1 MYTNGSQLI
10 YNGFDLSKYIFVDS
24 ITKYVSPKLKF
35 QQANTSISSYVQGYG
50 YEPFVIRV
58 NASILAYKPHEIAQA
73 RRIIAQALM
82 SHTPKKLLLPDDTG
96 LYYKA
101 LYIGGSEVG
110 AFTQAPDITLEFLVP
125 DPIAYGGHH
134 EERVQTHKD
143 GTTEDIMLV
152 GGTYPTK
159 PKITIVHDITD
170 KDIEKILGSEDD
182 DPLRPLM
189 PYFPLPTNLPFVIE
203 NKTTGKKIS
212 FIPNIKRKPAV
223 VTIDCE
229 LERVS
234 VSTVTPNP
242 NGGEML
248 KANTRDVA
256 LDIESDFFDVKDG
269 DILYHSQSIDAY
281 TIEWDE
287 RFL

>member
-35 QQANTSISSYVQGYG
+35 QQANTSIGSYVQGYG

-58 NASILAYKPHEIAQA
+58 NASILANKPHEIAQA

-82 SHTPKKLLLPDDTG
+82 SFTPEKLLLPDDTG
-96 LYYKA
+96 IYYKA

-110 AFTQAPDITLEFLVP
+110 AFTQAPDITLEFLIP

-159 PKITIVHDITD
+159 PKITIACEPNYYPMEIA
-170 KDIEKILGSEDD
+170 
-182 DPLRPLM
+182 
-189 PYFPLPTNLPFVIE
+189 
-203 NKTTGKKIS
+203 NKTTGKKICFVEDFKS
-212 FIPNIKRKPAV
+212 NQV

-234 VSTVTPNP
+234 VSTVAPNP

-248 KANTRDVA
+248 KANTH
-256 LDIESDFFDVKDG
+256 DIPLFLESDFFDIKDN
-269 DILYHSQSIDAY
+269 DILYHSPTISAY

>member
-1 MYTNGSQLI
+1 MYINESQLI

-35 QQANTSISSYVQGYG
+35 QQANTSIGSYVQGYG

-58 NASILAYKPHEIAQA
+58 NASILANKPHEIAQA

-96 LYYKA
+96 IYYKA

-110 AFTQAPDITLEFLVP
+110 AFTQAPDITLEFLIP

-159 PKITIVHDITD
+159 PKITIACEPNYYPMEIA
-170 KDIEKILGSEDD
+170 
-182 DPLRPLM
+182 
-189 PYFPLPTNLPFVIE
+189 
-203 NKTTGKKIS
+203 NKTTGKKICFVEDFKS
-212 FIPNIKRKPAV
+212 NQV

-234 VSTVTPNP
+234 VSTVAPNP

-248 KANTRDVA
+248 KANTH
-256 LDIESDFFDVKDG
+256 DIPLFLESDFFDIKDN
-269 DILYHSQSIDAY
+269 DILYHSPTISAY

>member
-1 MYTNGSQLI
+1 MYNPRLTPFIFNGR
-10 YNGFDLSKYIFVDS
+10 DLSPYLLV
-24 ITKYVSPKLKF
+24 TNVSREIVPKRAVQTQQVSAQTLVASYGFEPMTLKVTCSLMKESM
-35 QQANTSISSYVQGYG
+35 QDIADV
-50 YEPFVIRV
+50 RRM
-58 NASILAYKPHEIAQA
+58 LAEVLYTQE
-73 RRIIAQALM
+73 
-82 SHTPKKLLLPDDTG
+82 PKKLLLPDERGT
-96 LYYKA
+96 YYYA
-101 LYIGGSEVG
+101 LYAGGAIPQELVKYPEVE
-110 AFTQAPDITLEFLVP
+110 FEFLVP

-159 PKITIVHDITD
+159 PRITIACEPNYCPMEIA
-170 KDIEKILGSEDD
+170 
-182 DPLRPLM
+182 
-189 PYFPLPTNLPFVIE
+189 

-212 FIPNIKRKPAV
+212 FVEDFKSNQV

-234 VSTVTPNP
+234 VSTVAPNP

-248 KANTRDVA
+248 KANTRDIP
-256 LDIESDFFDVKDG
+256 LFLESDFFDIKDN
-269 DILYHSQSIDAY
+269 DILYHSPSIDAY

>member
-1 MYTNGSQLI
+1 MYNPRLTPFIFNGR
-10 YNGFDLSKYIFVDS
+10 DLSPYLLV
-24 ITKYVSPKLKF
+24 TNVSREIVPKRAVQTQQVSAQTLVASYGFEPMTLKVTCSLMKESM
-35 QQANTSISSYVQGYG
+35 QDIADV
-50 YEPFVIRV
+50 RRM
-58 NASILAYKPHEIAQA
+58 LAEVLYTQE
-73 RRIIAQALM
+73 
-82 SHTPKKLLLPDDTG
+82 PKKLLLPDERGT
-96 LYYKA
+96 YYYA
-101 LYIGGSEVG
+101 LYAGGAIPQELVKYPEVE
-110 AFTQAPDITLEFLVP
+110 FEFLVP

-134 EERVQTHKD
+134 KETIQMHGD
-143 GTTEDIMLV
+143 GTTEDVMLV

-159 PKITIVHDITD
+159 PKITIACEPNYYPMEIA
-170 KDIEKILGSEDD
+170 
-182 DPLRPLM
+182 
-189 PYFPLPTNLPFVIE
+189 
-203 NKTTGKKIS
+203 NKTTGKRIS
-212 FIPNIKRKPAV
+212 LTGNFKSNQV
-223 VTIDCE
+223 VEIDCE

>member
-1 MYTNGSQLI
+1 MYINESQLI

-35 QQANTSISSYVQGYG
+35 QQANTSIGSYVQGYG

-58 NASILAYKPHEIAQA
+58 NASILANKPHEIAQA

-82 SHTPKKLLLPDDTG
+82 SCTPKKLLLPDDTG
-96 LYYKA
+96 IYYKA

-110 AFTQAPDITLEFLVP
+110 AFTQAPDITLEFLIP

-159 PKITIVHDITD
+159 PKITIAC
-170 KDIEKILGSEDD
+170 E
-182 DPLRPLM
+182 
-189 PYFPLPTNLPFVIE
+189 TNFYPMEIA
-203 NKTTGKKIS
+203 NKTTGKKICFVEDFKS
-212 FIPNIKRKPAV
+212 SQV

-234 VSTVTPNP
+234 VSSVAPNP

-248 KANTRDVA
+248 KANTH
-256 LDIESDFFDVKDG
+256 DIPLFLESDFFDIKDN
-269 DILYHSQSIDAY
+269 DILYHSPSIDAY

>member
-1 MYTNGSQLI
+1 MYINESQLI

-35 QQANTSISSYVQGYG
+35 QQANTSIGSYVQGYG
-50 YEPFVIRV
+50 YEPCVIRV
-58 NASILAYKPHEIAQA
+58 NASVLAYKPHEIAQA

-159 PKITIVHDITD
+159 PKITIACEPNYCPMEIA
-170 KDIEKILGSEDD
+170 
-182 DPLRPLM
+182 
-189 PYFPLPTNLPFVIE
+189 
-203 NKTTGKKIS
+203 NKTTGKKICFVEDFKS
-212 FIPNIKRKPAV
+212 NQV

-242 NGGEML
+242 NGGDVL
-248 KANTRDVA
+248 KANTRDIP
-256 LDIESDFFDVKDG
+256 LFLESDFFDIKDN
-269 DILYHSQSIDAY
+269 DILYHSPSIDAY

>member
-1 MYTNGSQLI
+1 MYINESQLI

-35 QQANTSISSYVQGYG
+35 QQANTSIGSYVQGYG
-50 YEPFVIRV
+50 FEPFVIRV
-58 NASILAYKPHEIAQA
+58 NASILANKPHEIAQA

-82 SHTPKKLLLPDDTG
+82 SFTPEKLLLPDDTG
-96 LYYKA
+96 IYYKA

-110 AFTQAPDITLEFLVP
+110 AFTQAPDITLEFLIP

-159 PKITIVHDITD
+159 PKITIAC
-170 KDIEKILGSEDD
+170 
-182 DPLRPLM
+182 DPSFYPM
-189 PYFPLPTNLPFVIE
+189 EIA
-203 NKTTGKKIS
+203 NKTTGKKICFVEDFKS
-212 FIPNIKRKPAV
+212 NQV

-234 VSTVTPNP
+234 VSTVAPNP

-248 KANTRDVA
+248 KANTRDIP
-256 LDIESDFFDVKDG
+256 LFLESDFFDIKDN
-269 DILYHSQSIDAY
+269 DILYHSPTISAY

>member
-35 QQANTSISSYVQGYG
+35 QQANISIGSYVQGYG
-50 YEPFVIRV
+50 FEPFVIRV
-58 NASILAYKPHEIAQA
+58 NASILANKPHEIAQA

-82 SHTPKKLLLPDDTG
+82 SFTPEKLLLPDDTG
-96 LYYKA
+96 IYYKA

-110 AFTQAPDITLEFLVP
+110 AFTQAPDITLEFFVP

-143 GTTEDIMLV
+143 GTTEDVMLV

-159 PKITIVHDITD
+159 PKITIACEPNFYPMEIA
-170 KDIEKILGSEDD
+170 
-182 DPLRPLM
+182 
-189 PYFPLPTNLPFVIE
+189 
-203 NKTTGKKIS
+203 NKTTGKKICFVEDFKS
-212 FIPNIKRKPAV
+212 NQV

-234 VSTVTPNP
+234 VSTVAPNP

-248 KANTRDVA
+248 KANTH
-256 LDIESDFFDVKDG
+256 DIPLFLESDFFDIKDN
-269 DILYHSQSIDAY
+269 DILYHSPSIDAY

>member
-1 MYTNGSQLI
+1 MYINESQLI

-35 QQANTSISSYVQGYG
+35 QQANTSIGSYVQGYG

-58 NASILAYKPHEIAQA
+58 NASILANKPHEIAQA

-159 PKITIVHDITD
+159 PKITIACEPNFYPMEIA
-170 KDIEKILGSEDD
+170 
-182 DPLRPLM
+182 
-189 PYFPLPTNLPFVIE
+189 

-212 FIPNIKRKPAV
+212 FVEDFKSNQV

-234 VSTVTPNP
+234 VSTVAPNP
-242 NGGEML
+242 NGGDVL
-248 KANTRDVA
+248 KANTH
-256 LDIESDFFDVKDG
+256 DIPLFLESDFFDIKDN
-269 DILYHSQSIDAY
+269 DILHHSPSIDAY

>member
-1 MYTNGSQLI
+1 MYINESQLI

-35 QQANTSISSYVQGYG
+35 QQANTSIGSYVQGYG

-58 NASILAYKPHEIAQA
+58 NASILANKPHEIAQA

-82 SHTPKKLLLPDDTG
+82 SFTPEKLLLPDDTG
-96 LYYKA
+96 IYYKA

-159 PKITIVHDITD
+159 PKITIAC
-170 KDIEKILGSEDD
+170 
-182 DPLRPLM
+182 DPSFYPM
-189 PYFPLPTNLPFVIE
+189 EIA
-203 NKTTGKKIS
+203 NKATGKKIS
-212 FIPNIKRKPAV
+212 FVEDFKDNQV

-234 VSTVTPNP
+234 VSTVAPNP

-248 KANTRDVA
+248 KANTH
-256 LDIESDFFDVKDG
+256 DIPLFLESDFFDIKDN
-269 DILYHSQSIDAY
+269 DILYHSPTISAY

>member
-1 MYTNGSQLI
+1 MYINESQLI

-35 QQANTSISSYVQGYG
+35 QQANTSIGSYVQGYG

-58 NASILAYKPHEIAQA
+58 NASILANKPHEIAQA

-96 LYYKA
+96 IYYKA

-143 GTTEDIMLV
+143 GTTEDVMLV

-159 PKITIVHDITD
+159 PKITIACEPNYCPMEIA
-170 KDIEKILGSEDD
+170 
-182 DPLRPLM
+182 
-189 PYFPLPTNLPFVIE
+189 
-203 NKTTGKKIS
+203 NKTTGKKICFVEDFKS
-212 FIPNIKRKPAV
+212 NQVIE
-223 VTIDCE
+223 IDCE

-234 VSTVTPNP
+234 VSTVAPNP
-242 NGGEML
+242 NGGDVL
-248 KANTRDVA
+248 KANTH
-256 LDIESDFFDVKDG
+256 DIPLFLESDFFDIKDN
-269 DILYHSQSIDAY
+269 DILYHSPSISAY

>member
-1 MYTNGSQLI
+1 MYINGSQLI

-35 QQANTSISSYVQGYG
+35 QQANTSIGSYVQGYG

-58 NASILAYKPHEIAQA
+58 NASILANKPHEIAQA

-82 SHTPKKLLLPDDTG
+82 SFTPEKLLLPDDTG
-96 LYYKA
+96 IYYKA

-159 PKITIVHDITD
+159 PKITIVHGITD

-234 VSTVTPNP
+234 VSMSRLDP
-242 NGGEML
+242 NGSG
-248 KANTRDVA
+248 AYVSGTRDIP
-256 LDIESDFFDVKDG
+256 LSLESDFFDIKDN
-269 DILYHSQSIDAY
+269 DVLWHSPNISAY

>member
-1 MYTNGSQLI
+1 MYNPRLTPFIFNGR
-10 YNGFDLSKYIFVDS
+10 DLSPYLLV
-24 ITKYVSPKLKF
+24 TNVSREIVPKRAVQTQQVSAQTLVASYGFEPMTLKVTCSLMKESM
-35 QQANTSISSYVQGYG
+35 QDIADV
-50 YEPFVIRV
+50 RRM
-58 NASILAYKPHEIAQA
+58 LAEVLYTQE
-73 RRIIAQALM
+73 
-82 SHTPKKLLLPDDTG
+82 PKKLLLPDERGT
-96 LYYKA
+96 YYYA
-101 LYIGGSEVG
+101 LYAGGATPQELVKYPEVE
-110 AFTQAPDITLEFLVP
+110 FEFLVP

-159 PKITIVHDITD
+159 PRITIACEPNYCPMEIA
-170 KDIEKILGSEDD
+170 
-182 DPLRPLM
+182 
-189 PYFPLPTNLPFVIE
+189 

-212 FIPNIKRKPAV
+212 FVEDFKSNQV

-234 VSTVTPNP
+234 VSTVAPNP

-248 KANTRDVA
+248 KANTRDIP
-256 LDIESDFFDVKDG
+256 LFLESDFFDIKDN
-269 DILYHSQSIDAY
+269 DILYHSPSIDAY

>member
-1 MYTNGSQLI
+1 MYINESQLI

-35 QQANTSISSYVQGYG
+35 QQANASVGSYVQGYG

-58 NASILAYKPHEIAQA
+58 SASILANKPHEIAQA

-82 SHTPKKLLLPDDTG
+82 SFTPKKLLLPDDTG
-96 LYYKA
+96 IYYKA

-159 PKITIVHDITD
+159 PKITIAC
-170 KDIEKILGSEDD
+170 
-182 DPLRPLM
+182 DPSFYPM
-189 PYFPLPTNLPFVIE
+189 EIA

-212 FIPNIKRKPAV
+212 FVEDFKGNQV

-234 VSTVTPNP
+234 VSTVAPNP

-248 KANTRDVA
+248 KANTH
-256 LDIESDFFDVKDG
+256 DIPLFLESDFFDIKDN
-269 DILYHSQSIDAY
+269 DILYHSPTISAY

>member
-1 MYTNGSQLI
+1 MYINESQLI

-35 QQANTSISSYVQGYG
+35 QQANTSIGSYVQGYG

-58 NASILAYKPHEIAQA
+58 NASILANKPHEIAQA

-82 SHTPKKLLLPDDTG
+82 SFTPKKLLLPDDTG
-96 LYYKA
+96 IYYKA

-159 PKITIVHDITD
+159 PKITIAC
-170 KDIEKILGSEDD
+170 
-182 DPLRPLM
+182 DPSFYPM
-189 PYFPLPTNLPFVIE
+189 EIA

-212 FIPNIKRKPAV
+212 FVEDFKDNQV

-234 VSTVTPNP
+234 VSTVAPNP

-248 KANTRDVA
+248 KANTH
-256 LDIESDFFDVKDG
+256 DIPLFLESDFFDIKDN
-269 DILYHSQSIDAY
+269 DILYHSPSISAY

>member
-1 MYTNGSQLI
+1 MYNPRLTPFIFNGR
-10 YNGFDLSKYIFVDS
+10 DLSPYLLVAN
-24 ITKYVSPKLKF
+24 VSREIVPKRAVQTQQMSAQTLVAPYGFEPMTLKVTCSLMEESM
-35 QQANTSISSYVQGYG
+35 QDTAD
-50 YEPFVIRV
+50 IRRM
-58 NASILAYKPHEIAQA
+58 LAE
-73 RRIIAQALM
+73 ALY
-82 SHTPKKLLLPDDTG
+82 TREPKKLLLPDERGT
-96 LYYKA
+96 YYYA
-101 LYIGGSEVG
+101 LYTGGAIPQELVKYP
-110 AFTQAPDITLEFLVP
+110 TVELEFLVP

-159 PKITIVHDITD
+159 PRITIACEPNYCPMEIA
-170 KDIEKILGSEDD
+170 
-182 DPLRPLM
+182 
-189 PYFPLPTNLPFVIE
+189 
-203 NKTTGKKIS
+203 NKTTGKKICFVEDFKS
-212 FIPNIKRKPAV
+212 NQV

-234 VSTVTPNP
+234 VSTVAPNP

-248 KANTRDVA
+248 KANTH
-256 LDIESDFFDVKDG
+256 DIPLFLESDFFDIKDN
-269 DILYHSQSIDAY
+269 DILYHSPSIDAY

>member
-10 YNGFDLSKYIFVDS
+10 YNGFDLSKYIFVDN

-35 QQANTSISSYVQGYG
+35 QQANISIGSYVQGYG

-58 NASILAYKPHEIAQA
+58 NASVLAYKPHEIAQA

-110 AFTQAPDITLEFLVP
+110 AFTQAPDIILEFLVP

-143 GTTEDIMLV
+143 GTTEDVMLV

-159 PKITIVHDITD
+159 PKITIACEPNYCPMEIA
-170 KDIEKILGSEDD
+170 
-182 DPLRPLM
+182 
-189 PYFPLPTNLPFVIE
+189 
-203 NKTTGKKIS
+203 NKTTGKKICFVEDFKS
-212 FIPNIKRKPAV
+212 NQV

-234 VSTVTPNP
+234 VSTVAPNP
-242 NGGEML
+242 NGGDVL
-248 KANTRDVA
+248 KANTRDIP
-256 LDIESDFFDVKDG
+256 LFLESDFFDIKDN
-269 DILYHSQSIDAY
+269 DILYHSPSIDAY

>member
-1 MYTNGSQLI
+1 MYINESQLI

-35 QQANTSISSYVQGYG
+35 QQANTSIGSYVQGYG

-58 NASILAYKPHEIAQA
+58 NASILANKPHEIAQA

-82 SHTPKKLLLPDDTG
+82 SFTPKKLLLPDDTG
-96 LYYKA
+96 IYYKA

-159 PKITIVHDITD
+159 PKITIAC
-170 KDIEKILGSEDD
+170 
-182 DPLRPLM
+182 DPSFYPM
-189 PYFPLPTNLPFVIE
+189 EIA

-212 FIPNIKRKPAV
+212 FVEDFKDNQV

-234 VSTVTPNP
+234 VSTVAPNP

-248 KANTRDVA
+248 KANTH
-256 LDIESDFFDVKDG
+256 DIPLFLESDFFDIKDN
-269 DILYHSQSIDAY
+269 DILYHSPTISAY

>member
-1 MYTNGSQLI
+1 MYINESQLI

-35 QQANTSISSYVQGYG
+35 QQANISIGSYVQGYG

-58 NASILAYKPHEIAQA
+58 NASILANKPHEIAQA

-110 AFTQAPDITLEFLVP
+110 AFTQAPDITLEFLIP

-159 PKITIVHDITD
+159 PKITIACEPNYYPMEIA
-170 KDIEKILGSEDD
+170 
-182 DPLRPLM
+182 
-189 PYFPLPTNLPFVIE
+189 
-203 NKTTGKKIS
+203 NKTTEKKICFVEDFKS
-212 FIPNIKRKPAV
+212 NQV

-234 VSTVTPNP
+234 VSTVAPNP

-248 KANTRDVA
+248 KANTH
-256 LDIESDFFDVKDG
+256 DIPLFLESDFFDIKDN
-269 DILYHSQSIDAY
+269 DILYHSPTISAY

>member
-10 YNGFDLSKYIFVDS
+10 YNGFDLSKYIFVDG

-35 QQANTSISSYVQGYG
+35 QQANISVGSYVQGYG

-58 NASILAYKPHEIAQA
+58 NASILANKPHEIAQA

-82 SHTPKKLLLPDDTG
+82 SFTPEKLLLPDDTG
-96 LYYKA
+96 IYYKA

-110 AFTQAPDITLEFLVP
+110 AFTQAPDITLEFLIP

-159 PKITIVHDITD
+159 PKITIACEPNYYPMEIA
-170 KDIEKILGSEDD
+170 
-182 DPLRPLM
+182 
-189 PYFPLPTNLPFVIE
+189 
-203 NKTTGKKIS
+203 NKTTEKKICFVEDFKS
-212 FIPNIKRKPAV
+212 NQV

-234 VSTVTPNP
+234 VSTVAPNP

-248 KANTRDVA
+248 KANTH
-256 LDIESDFFDVKDG
+256 DIPLFLESDFFDIKDN
-269 DILYHSQSIDAY
+269 DILYHSPTISAY

>member
-35 QQANTSISSYVQGYG
+35 QQANTSIGSYVQGYG

-58 NASILAYKPHEIAQA
+58 NASILANKPHEIAQV
-73 RRIIAQALM
+73 RTIIAQALM

-96 LYYKA
+96 IYYKA

-143 GTTEDIMLV
+143 GTTEDVMLV

-159 PKITIVHDITD
+159 PKITIACEPNFYPMEIA
-170 KDIEKILGSEDD
+170 
-182 DPLRPLM
+182 
-189 PYFPLPTNLPFVIE
+189 
-203 NKTTGKKIS
+203 NKTAGKKICFVEDFKS
-212 FIPNIKRKPAV
+212 NQV

-234 VSTVTPNP
+234 VSTVAPNP

-248 KANTRDVA
+248 KANTRDIP
-256 LDIESDFFDVKDG
+256 LFLESDFFDIKDN
-269 DILYHSQSIDAY
+269 DILYHSPTISAY

>member
-1 MYTNGSQLI
+1 MYNPRLTPFIFNGR
-10 YNGFDLSKYIFVDS
+10 DLSPYLLV
-24 ITKYVSPKLKF
+24 TNVSREIVPKRAVQTQQMSAQTLVAPYGFEPMTLKVTCSLMEETM
-35 QQANTSISSYVQGYG
+35 QDTAD
-50 YEPFVIRV
+50 
-58 NASILAYKPHEIAQA
+58 A
-73 RRIIAQALM
+73 RRMLAEALY
-82 SHTPKKLLLPDDTG
+82 TQEPKKLLLPDERGT
-96 LYYKA
+96 YYYA
-101 LYIGGSEVG
+101 LYAGGATPQELVKYP
-110 AFTQAPDITLEFLVP
+110 TVELEFLVP

-159 PKITIVHDITD
+159 PKITIACEPNFYPMEIA
-170 KDIEKILGSEDD
+170 
-182 DPLRPLM
+182 
-189 PYFPLPTNLPFVIE
+189 

-212 FIPNIKRKPAV
+212 FVEEFKSNQV

-234 VSTVTPNP
+234 VSTVAPNP
-242 NGGEML
+242 NSGDVL
-248 KANTRDVA
+248 KANTRDIP
-256 LDIESDFFDVKDG
+256 LFLESDFFDIKDN
-269 DILYHSQSIDAY
+269 DILYHSPSIDAY

>member
-1 MYTNGSQLI
+1 MYINESQLI

-35 QQANTSISSYVQGYG
+35 QQANTSIGSYVQGYG

-58 NASILAYKPHEIAQA
+58 NASILANKPHEIAQA

-82 SHTPKKLLLPDDTG
+82 SFTPKKLLLPDDTG
-96 LYYKA
+96 IYYKA

-110 AFTQAPDITLEFLVP
+110 AFTQAPDTTLEFLVP

-159 PKITIVHDITD
+159 PKITIAC
-170 KDIEKILGSEDD
+170 
-182 DPLRPLM
+182 DPSFYPM
-189 PYFPLPTNLPFVIE
+189 EIA

-212 FIPNIKRKPAV
+212 FVEDFKDNQV

-234 VSTVTPNP
+234 VSTVAPNP

-248 KANTRDVA
+248 KANTH
-256 LDIESDFFDVKDG
+256 DIPLFLESDFFDIKDN
-269 DILYHSQSIDAY
+269 DILYHSPSISAY

>member
-1 MYTNGSQLI
+1 MYNPRLTPFIFNGR
-10 YNGFDLSKYIFVDS
+10 DLSPYLLV
-24 ITKYVSPKLKF
+24 TNVSREIVPKRAVQTQQVSAQTLVASYGFEPMTLKVTCSLMKESM
-35 QQANTSISSYVQGYG
+35 QDIADV
-50 YEPFVIRV
+50 RRM
-58 NASILAYKPHEIAQA
+58 LAEVLYTQE
-73 RRIIAQALM
+73 
-82 SHTPKKLLLPDDTG
+82 PKKLLLPDERGT
-96 LYYKA
+96 YYYA
-101 LYIGGSEVG
+101 LYAGGAIPQELVKYPEVE
-110 AFTQAPDITLEFLVP
+110 FEFLVP

-134 EERVQTHKD
+134 KETIQMHGD
-143 GTTEDIMLV
+143 GTTEDVMLV

-159 PKITIVHDITD
+159 PKITIACEPNYYPMEIA
-170 KDIEKILGSEDD
+170 
-182 DPLRPLM
+182 
-189 PYFPLPTNLPFVIE
+189 
-203 NKTTGKKIS
+203 NKTTGKRIS
-212 FIPNIKRKPAV
+212 LTGNFKSNQV
-223 VTIDCE
+223 VEIDCE

-269 DILYHSQSIDAY
+269 DILYHSPNVYKY

>member
-35 QQANTSISSYVQGYG
+35 QQANTSIGSYVQGYG
-50 YEPFVIRV
+50 FEPFVIRV
-58 NASILAYKPHEIAQA
+58 NASILANKPHEIAQA

-82 SHTPKKLLLPDDTG
+82 SFTPEKLLLPDDTG
-96 LYYKA
+96 IYYKA

-110 AFTQAPDITLEFLVP
+110 AFTQAPDITLEFLIP

-143 GTTEDIMLV
+143 GTTEDFMLV

-159 PKITIVHDITD
+159 PKITIACEPNYYPMEIA
-170 KDIEKILGSEDD
+170 
-182 DPLRPLM
+182 
-189 PYFPLPTNLPFVIE
+189 
-203 NKTTGKKIS
+203 NKTTGKKIC
-212 FIPNIKRKPAV
+212 FVEDFKDNQV

-234 VSTVTPNP
+234 VSTVAPNP

-248 KANTRDVA
+248 KANTH
-256 LDIESDFFDVKDG
+256 DIPLFLESDFFDIKDN
-269 DILYHSQSIDAY
+269 DILYHSPTISAY

>member
-1 MYTNGSQLI
+1 MYNPRLTPFIFNGR
-10 YNGFDLSKYIFVDS
+10 DLSPYLLV
-24 ITKYVSPKLKF
+24 TNVSREIVPKRAVQTQQVSTQTLVASYGFEPMTLKVTCSLMKESM
-35 QQANTSISSYVQGYG
+35 QDIADV
-50 YEPFVIRV
+50 RRM
-58 NASILAYKPHEIAQA
+58 LAEVLYTQE
-73 RRIIAQALM
+73 
-82 SHTPKKLLLPDDTG
+82 PKKLLLPDERGT
-96 LYYKA
+96 YYYA
-101 LYIGGSEVG
+101 LYAGGATPQELVKYPEV
-110 AFTQAPDITLEFLVP
+110 EFEFFVP

-159 PKITIVHDITD
+159 PKITIACEPNFYPMEIA
-170 KDIEKILGSEDD
+170 
-182 DPLRPLM
+182 
-189 PYFPLPTNLPFVIE
+189 

-212 FIPNIKRKPAV
+212 FVEEFKSNQV

-234 VSTVTPNP
+234 VSTVAPNP
-242 NGGEML
+242 NGGDEL
-248 KANTRDVA
+248 KANTRDIP
-256 LDIESDFFDVKDG
+256 LFLESDFFDIKDN
-269 DILYHSQSIDAY
+269 DILYHSPSIDAY